1 MNDICIP
8 IPRLQEQQAAE
19 MELRVAGQR
28 ILFHFRIEVFPW
40 EAAPEPEDEQPSV
53 LETEQKI
60 RQLKNRIENYDKDW
74 ELVQIYSPRPTAKF
88 IQVLFRQR
96 VLN

>member
-19 MELRVAGQR
+19 MEVKISGEKMRFNFRV
-28 ILFHFRIEVFPW
+28 EVFPW
-40 EAAPEPEDEQPSV
+40 QDDQEMEIEPRISS
-53 LETEQKI
+53 
-60 RQLKNRIENYDKDW
+60 LKSNIENYDKSW
-74 ELVQIYSPRPTAKF
+74 ELVQIYNPRPNAKF

-96 VLN
+96 ILN

>member
-19 MELRVAGQR
+19 MELRVAGEKMR
-28 ILFHFRIEVFPW
+28 FNFRVEVFPW
-40 EAAPEPEDEQPSV
+40 QDDQEMEIEPRISS
-53 LETEQKI
+53 
-60 RQLKNRIENYDKDW
+60 LKSNIENYDKSW
-74 ELVQIYSPRPTAKF
+74 QLVQIYNPRPNAKF

-96 VLN
+96 ILN